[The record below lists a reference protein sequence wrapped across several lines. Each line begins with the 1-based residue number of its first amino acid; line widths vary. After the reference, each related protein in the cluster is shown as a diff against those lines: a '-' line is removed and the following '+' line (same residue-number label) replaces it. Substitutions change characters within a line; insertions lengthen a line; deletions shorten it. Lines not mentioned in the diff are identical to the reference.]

1 MIGEQSQ
8 LPSGIEHLVAGR
20 RQKAASFN
28 PFYSRLIRWLR
39 LALPL
44 AALAIAAIVFTW
56 SGPRQ
61 SLLTADMKPELKKTI
76 GKNELVNPRF
86 ESTDA
91 ENRPYTLTAQRA
103 VQDQQDG
110 NIVILEKPVG
120 DMVLDNG
127 HWIAIESSEGIFQQT
142 ERKLLLR
149 GNVRLFHDGGYQLD
163 TPELHIDVQ
172 NNTAMSDKE
181 VHGQGPEGTIDAMG
195 LQGDNAKG
203 TLIFKG
209 PAKLVLDT
217 EAMGSKNSKGIMQ

>member
-1 MIGEQSQ
+1 MIGEQSD
-8 LPSGIEHLVAGR
+8 LPSGIEHLVVGR
-20 RQKAASFN
+20 RPKTAAFN

-44 AALAIAAIVFTW
+44 TALAIAAIVFTW

-76 GKNELVNPRF
+76 GKNELVSPRF
-86 ESTDA
+86 ENTDA
-91 ENRPYTLTAQRA
+91 QNRPYTLTAQRA
-103 VQDQQDG
+103 VQDEQDG
-110 NIVILEKPVG
+110 NIVILDKPVG
-120 DMVLDNG
+120 DMMLDNG
-127 HWIAIESSEGIFQQT
+127 HWVAMESAEGIFQQS

-172 NNTAMSDKE
+172 NNTALSDKD
-181 VHGQGPEGTIDAMG
+181 VYGQGPEGTIEAKG
-195 LQGDNAKG
+195 LEGDNVKG

-209 PAKLVLDT
+209 PAKLVLNT
-217 EAMGSKNSKGIMQ
+217 EAMGSKNKGTTQ